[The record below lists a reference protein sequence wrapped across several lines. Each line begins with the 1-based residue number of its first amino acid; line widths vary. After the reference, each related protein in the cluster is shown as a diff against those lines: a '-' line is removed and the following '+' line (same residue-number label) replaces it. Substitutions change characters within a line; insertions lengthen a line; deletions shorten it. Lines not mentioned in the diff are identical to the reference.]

1 MQSHIAHQVNL
12 APFRMM
18 YLIIVSVVE
27 ILIIIV
33 LVLLHLIAHRPLPRG
48 CVPIVHRVIGITS
61 GTNIRPRCETRGTAE
76 HNTLQQL
83 FSNWGKLIKPNYHMY
98 L

>member
-1 MQSHIAHQVNL
+1 MQSHQVNMT
-12 APFRMM
+12 PFRMM

-27 ILIIIV
+27 ILVIIV
-33 LVLLHLIAHRPLPRG
+33 LVLLHLITHCPLPRR

-61 GTNIRPRCETRGTAE
+61 GTNIRPRCETSGTAE

-83 FSNWGKLIKPNYHMY
+83 FSNWDKLINQIIICISK
-98 L
+98 